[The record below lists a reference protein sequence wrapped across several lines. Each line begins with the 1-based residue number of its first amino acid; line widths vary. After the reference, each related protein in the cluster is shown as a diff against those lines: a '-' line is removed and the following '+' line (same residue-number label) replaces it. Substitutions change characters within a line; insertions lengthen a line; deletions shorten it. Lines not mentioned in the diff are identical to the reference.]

1 MGFASARTATATVRA
16 VAAAGVSLALGVTG
30 LTAASAAPATAASG
44 STTAASSSQLAI
56 GKTATFRH
64 LKVTVTASDR
74 ASDSYFYG
82 AKVKVCVTS
91 LPKGSTSMRL
101 SWDPWTITAAKR
113 TVRPGNFEEGAD
125 PWAKKLAP
133 QSKTYKVGQCMS
145 GFVPFAVG
153 GTDKVTKVGYANA
166 LGNQASW
173 RVTNGSSPQ
182 KALGTTATFR
192 HFTVKVT
199 ATSQDARGFRAY
211 VKTCVRSLPPG
222 STGGRTRLSW
232 DPFAAHA
239 GTHFGFA
246 PYVYDGSHT
255 WPNLYPKS
263 GRYRVG
269 QCAQGWVPFEGV
281 HEDLPID
288 RLTYRNALGNVA
300 FWTAVR

>member
-1 MGFASARTATATVRA
+1 MGIAPARTATARA
-16 VAAAGVSLALGVTG
+16 LAAAGVSLALGVTG
-30 LTAASAAPATAASG
+30 LTASVTPATAATSG
-44 STTAASSSQLAI
+44 STAAASTSQLAI

-101 SWDPWTITAAKR
+101 SWDPWTITAGK
-113 TVRPGNFEEGAD
+113 TTERPGGFEEGTD
-125 PWAKKLAP
+125 PWPKAHAP
-133 QSKTYKVGQCMS
+133 RSKTYKVGQCMS

-153 GTDKVTKVGYANA
+153 GTDKVTKVGYANS
-166 LGNQASW
+166 LGNKASW
-173 RVTNGSSPQ
+173 QVTNGTSPQ
-182 KALGTTATFR
+182 RALGSTATFR

-199 ATSQDARGFRAY
+199 ATSQDASGFRAY

-222 STGGRTRLSW
+222 SSGGRTRLSW

-246 PYVYDGSHT
+246 PYVYDASHT

-281 HEDLPID
+281 DEDLPID

-300 FWTAVR
+300 FWTAAR